1 MYIYNINT
9 LYMNISILYI
19 YIYILYKDG
28 KPKKTTILLSN
39 SSGTDLAPGR
49 GRQCSI
55 PTEWPQCRAGRPAA
69 DVTSAAGRPARH
81 CGSAEAKLTPAAA
94 PETTVAQS

>member
-1 MYIYNINT
+1 M
-9 LYMNISILYI
+9 
-19 YIYILYKDG
+19 LYKDG

-55 PTEWPQCRAGRPAA
+55 PTEWPQCRAGRPEA
-69 DVTSAAGRPARH
+69 DVGLGRQNLLQP
-81 CGSAEAKLTPAAA
+81 
-94 PETTVAQS
+94 AQS

>member
-1 MYIYNINT
+1 MYVYIYI
-9 LYMNISILYI
+9 
-19 YIYILYKDG
+19 IYILYKDG

-55 PTEWPQCRAGRPAA
+55 PTEWPHPLLGVQHGTVGLRRQNLLQPRPQRQLWHSLRYN
-69 DVTSAAGRPARH
+69 DGIIIV
-81 CGSAEAKLTPAAA
+81 
-94 PETTVAQS
+94 